1 MEWYSGGT
9 KIGFISDKRRKHSNF
24 MASFGNQTIRQIKL
38 ASFFHRSLSTFAIGQ
53 QFVVEQVQI
62 PLRNLHA
69 AFEGFK
75 IVQLS
80 DLHVDPF
87 FQIDFVR
94 AAVARVNQLQP
105 DLVVLTG
112 DYVTRVGE
120 AIFELAPVLAGL
132 NARHGVYAIL
142 GNHDMRCCNPAVK
155 TGLRQSGLNLL
166 INEGVPINKGQG
178 QLYLTGLDDG
188 LWGRPNFRAAMA
200 NAPANAPVILLV
212 HEPDLVDRY
221 SLDPRIALQLSGHTH
236 GGQIRLNGEAL
247 TLPDLGRKYDQGL
260 YRVNS
265 TWLYTNRGLGSIRIP
280 VRINCRPEITELTLT
295 AAEK

>member
-1 MEWYSGGT
+1 MTYSGHQ
-9 KIGFISDKRRKHSNF
+9 SV
-24 MASFGNQTIRQIKL
+24 RQIKL
-38 ASFFHRSLSTFAIGQ
+38 AAFFQRYLSAVAIGQ
-53 QFVVEQVQI
+53 QFVIEQVKV
-62 PLRNLHA
+62 PLRHLHA
-69 AFEGFK
+69 ALEGFK

-80 DLHVDPF
+80 DLHIDPF
-87 FQIDFVR
+87 FQTDFIR
-94 AAVARVNQLQP
+94 AAVTRVNELRP

-120 AIFELAPVLAGL
+120 AIFELTPVLAGL

-142 GNHDMRCCNPAVK
+142 GNHDMRSSDQVVK

-166 INEGVPINKGQG
+166 INEGVAIHKGRG
-178 QLYLTGLDDG
+178 QLYLAGLDDG
-188 LWGRPNFRAAMA
+188 LWGRPNFRAAMT
-200 NAPANAPVILLV
+200 NAPSDTPVVLLV

-221 SLDPRIALQLSGHTH
+221 SQDPRVALQLSGHTH
-236 GGQIRLNGEAL
+236 GGQIRLPGLGAL
-247 TLPDLGRKYDQGL
+247 NLPDLGRKYDQGL

-265 TWLYTNRGLGSIRIP
+265 TWLYTNRGLGSIKIP

>member
-1 MEWYSGGT
+1 MAYSE
-9 KIGFISDKRRKHSNF
+9 K
-24 MASFGNQTIRQIKL
+24 QTIRPITS
-38 ASFFHRSLSTFAIGQ
+38 ASFFHRSLSTVAIGQ
-53 QFVVEQVQI
+53 RFVVEQVQI
-62 PLRNLHA
+62 PVRNLHA

-80 DLHVDPF
+80 DLHIDPF
-87 FQIDFVR
+87 FQIDLVR
-94 AAVARVNQLQP
+94 AAVAHVNALQP

-120 AIFELAPVLAGL
+120 AIFELAPLLAGL

-142 GNHDMRCCNPAVK
+142 GNHDLRCCDPVVK
-155 TGLRQSGLNLL
+155 NGLRQHGLNLL
-166 INEGVPINKGQG
+166 INEGVPINKGRG
-178 QLYLTGLDDG
+178 QLYLAGLDDG

-200 NAPANAPVILLV
+200 NAPKNTPVVLLV

-221 SLDPRIALQLSGHTH
+221 STDPRITLQLSGHTH

-260 YRVNS
+260 YRVNE

-280 VRINCRPEITELTLT
+280 VRINCQPEITELTLIT
-295 AAEK
+295 AEEK